1 MTETGIPPRSPLV
14 ARVVLAAALTLTAGL
29 ILPVPAGS
37 RPPVSPSYLRPQPAA
52 PAPTPALAPAAQR
65 FFPKADLMTIG
76 AYYYPEQ
83 WPASEWERDLGR
95 MAGMGFEFTH
105 FGEFAWAFMEPADGK
120 FDFAW
125 LDRAVELA
133 AKAGLKVILCTP
145 TPCPPAWLGEKFPE
159 IYLVN
164 GDGRRLEHGTRANGS
179 LANDVFVRYS
189 NRIVAELGRRYGRD
203 PRVWG
208 WQLDN
213 EPYAPADYSPAARLK
228 FQAWLERKYGTIDK
242 MNEAWGG
249 AFWSTRYDSFGQ
261 VLIPNERLFGEDA
274 LSPHALLDFHRFT
287 ADTQADFLHMQ
298 YDTLRG
304 LTRPEQ
310 WITTNYMNVT
320 EWADPRRTD
329 RLDFIAFTMYPV
341 RGEKNL
347 GELGFRLG
355 DPNRLAMAADY
366 FRSFKGV
373 TGVMELQPGQVN
385 WAPVNPQPEPGAV
398 RMWLWHAFGGGL
410 SFACTYRFRQPR
422 YGSEL
427 YHAGIVGPDGVTP
440 SRGGLE
446 FARVIREMKDLRRLY
461 DPAARMPARIAARR
475 TAFLWSHDVL
485 WDLETHKQTALWN
498 TWGHRNK
505 IMAAVKAAGAPL
517 DYVGEA
523 DDFAAY
529 PFLVAPAY
537 QLVDE
542 ALVAKWTRY
551 VENGGHLVLTCRTGQ
566 KDKAGQLPER
576 PWAGRIAPLA
586 GAEVELFDC
595 LLDGG
600 QGTVRWG
607 GRDYPWR
614 VWADVLKPLGETE
627 TLAVYGDQFYAG
639 KTAVTRH
646 RLGRGTVTYIGAES
660 IDGSLE
666 RDVLRQVYE
675 RAGAAPGSYPPGVYV
690 EWRDG
695 FFVAVNYSSR
705 PFDVPLEPGARV
717 VLGTNPLRPA
727 DVLIWK

>member
-1 MTETGIPPRSPLV
+1 MMQPTRPPAPAKPARPGSIGRRVPLCV
-14 ARVVLAAALTLTAGL
+14 ALAAAFLAASSAGS
-29 ILPVPAGS
+29 PVPGPAPAS
-37 RPPVSPSYLRPQPAA
+37 SSQSAPAA
-52 PAPTPALAPAAQR
+52 APSAQR
-65 FFPKADLMTIG
+65 FFPKADLMAIG
-76 AYYYPEQ
+76 AYYYPEH
-83 WPASEWERDLGR
+83 WPVSQWERDLRR

-105 FGEFAWAFMEPADGK
+105 FGEFAWAFLEPADGR
-120 FDFAW
+120 FDLAW
-125 LDRAVELA
+125 LDRAVDLA

-145 TPCPPAWLGEKFPE
+145 TPCPPAWLGEKYPE
-159 IYLVN
+159 IYLVG
-164 GDGRRLEHGTRANGS
+164 GDGRRMEHGTRANGS

-189 NRIVAELGRRYGRD
+189 KRIVAELGRRYGQD

-213 EPYAPADYSPAARLK
+213 EPYGPADYSPSARLK
-228 FQAWLERKYGTIDK
+228 FQAWLERKYGTVDR

-249 AFWSTRYDSFGQ
+249 AFWSTRYDSFAQ
-261 VLIPNERLFGEDA
+261 VLIPNEGLFGEDA

-287 ADTQADFLHMQ
+287 ADTQAEFLHMQ
-298 YDTLRG
+298 YDILRG
-304 LTRPEQ
+304 LVRPGQ

-320 EWADPRRTD
+320 DSADPRRTD

-355 DPNRLAMAADY
+355 NPYRLAMAVDY

-385 WAPVNPQPEPGAV
+385 WARVNPQPEPGAV
-398 RMWLWHAFGGGL
+398 RMWLWHAFGGL
-410 SFACTYRFRQPR
+410 SFACTYRFRQPL

-446 FARVIREMKDLRRLY
+446 FARVIREMRDLRRLY
-461 DPAARMPARIAARR
+461 DPAARMPAPLAARR
-475 TAFLWSHDVL
+475 TAFLWSHDVM

-498 TWGHRNK
+498 TWDHRFK
-505 IMAAVKAAGAPL
+505 VMAAIKAAGAPL

-523 DDFAAY
+523 DDLAAY

-551 VENGGHLVLTCRTGQ
+551 VEAGGHLVLTCRTGQ
-566 KDKAGQLPER
+566 KTKTGQLPEK
-576 PWAGRIAPLA
+576 PWAGMIAPLA
-586 GAEVELFDC
+586 GAEVELFDV
-595 LLDGG
+595 LLDGD
-600 QGTVRWG
+600 QGIVRMG
-607 GRDYPWR
+607 GRGYAWR
-614 VWADVLKPLGETE
+614 TWADVLKPLGGTE
-627 TLAVYGDQFYAG
+627 TLAAYADQFYAG
-639 KTAVTRH
+639 KAAATTR
-646 RLGRGTVTYIGAES
+646 RLGQGTVTYIGAES

-666 RDVLRQVYE
+666 RDVLKLVYE
-675 RAGAAPGSYPPGVYV
+675 RAGAKPASHPPGVYV

-705 PFDVPLEPGARV
+705 PYDVPLEPGARII
-717 VLGTNPLRPA
+717 LGANPLRPA
-727 DVLIWK
+727 DVLLWR